1 MSTAL
6 QPGDKVEV
14 FFRHGHD
21 KHGSFPVSD
30 AFSAQLRPRIS
41 FSDGWVPARVLK
53 DLPAEGCVHV
63 CHTHLLWSNRKGEL
77 LTEKELAA
85 SEAAAGAA
93 AAASDFNSG
102 SAAAKLAS
110 AAHCDGKFNRCD
122 VRIATESPPVP
133 FLSAVVVRWGGATT
147 EFAEQWGAISS
158 SVSDKYIDAFLDT
171 AYSCLGPRYEVL
183 SVFVESG
190 ADLSRLQLGSLAGR
204 LRGNHRCACYF
215 LWPTLA
221 QVIR

>member
-1 MSTAL
+1 MFEHCAAVLTPPGGGTITESPIGL
-6 QPGDKVEV
+6 QERTVRRWCSV
-14 FFRHGHD
+14 HR
-21 KHGSFPVSD
+21 
-30 AFSAQLRPRIS
+30 AQR
-41 FSDGWVPARVLK
+41 
-53 DLPAEGCVHV
+53 GC
-63 CHTHLLWSNRKGEL
+63 
-77 LTEKELAA
+77 
-85 SEAAAGAA
+85 
-93 AAASDFNSG
+93 SDFNSG